1 MTTAGKTYIER
12 MVRAMS
18 RAENGVSITEVPGA
32 QPKAI
37 AACMHKL
44 HKAGALYRVYVG
56 SRDVRWFDTATRAA
70 AFSRAH
76 VKPQALVVLRRRPA
90 KCPEGPAVNN
100 VQVQVCAGIERMYQ
114 PARVAKPVFS
124 AMRLGEYLQAEGA

>member
-18 RAENGVSITEVPGA
+18 RAERGVSITEVPGA

-44 HKAGALYRVYVG
+44 HKMGAVHRVCVG

-76 VKPQALVVLRRRPA
+76 VKPQVLVVLKRRPA
-90 KCPEGPAVNN
+90 KCPDGPAVNN
-100 VQVQVCAGIERMYQ
+100 VQVQVCPGIERMHQ
-114 PARVAKPVFS
+114 PVRVTQPVFS
-124 AMRLGEYLQAEGA
+124 AMRPGQYL